1 MFYEVVNRLLIY
13 KQIKRFK
20 YLQLVLQMM
29 LQIILVAL
37 KNFQC

>member
-20 YLQLVLQMM
+20 NLQLVLQMM